1 MTQRTKS
8 EAFQRSISEVIPG
21 GVNSPVRSCL
31 AVGGKPLIAS
41 HAIKDILYDL
51 DENPYIDYC
60 GSWGAL
66 IHGHA
71 HPEIVKVVQEAATR
85 GTSFGVT
92 NAYEEKL
99 ARKTIALVPSIEKI
113 RFVSSGTEATMSAVR
128 LARGYTGRDL
138 IVKFHGHYHGHADFF
153 LVQAGSGA
161 LDLTG
166 TPASKGIPE
175 EMVKQTI
182 SLPFNDL
189 SALELLFNSP
199 SFASRIA
206 CVILEPIAGNMG
218 VVPSDTEWLKR
229 LRELTEKTGTLL
241 IFDEVMT
248 GFRVAKGGAQSLYGI
263 KPDLTTLGKIIG
275 GGLPAAAF
283 GGRAD
288 VMDCLAPLGSV
299 YQAGTLSGNPLAMA
313 AGLKSLE
320 LLDAPGFYEELDRK
334 ARLITDHL
342 NDVIR
347 EENLNCCIQSQGS
360 MFTIFFGTR
369 RVTTGAQA
377 QKLDKEQ
384 FKEFYRMLFDKGI
397 YIPPL
402 QQEALFVSMAHSD
415 DHLIQTRDCMIEF
428 LYSLCYAKT

>member
-1 MTQRTKS
+1 MNQRTKS
-8 EAFQRSISEVIPG
+8 DQLLKSISQVIPG
-21 GVNSPVRSCL
+21 GVNSPVRSSL
-31 AVGGKPLIAS
+31 AVGGKPLIGAYG
-41 HAIKDILYDL
+41 IRDILYDL
-51 DENPYIDYC
+51 DDNPYIDYC
-60 GSWGAL
+60 CSWGAL

-71 HPEIVKVVQEAATR
+71 HPEIVKVIQKGAAQ
-85 GTSFGVT
+85 GSSFGVT
-92 NAYEEKL
+92 TAHEEKL
-99 ARKTIALVPSIEKI
+99 ANKIISLVPSIEKI

-128 LARGYTGRDL
+128 VARGFTGRDL

-166 TPASKGIPE
+166 TPASKGIPD

-189 SALELLFNSP
+189 KALELLFKSP
-199 SFASRIA
+199 SFAPRIA

-218 VVPSDTEWLKR
+218 VVPSDKDWLNR
-229 LRELTEKTGTLL
+229 LRELTQKSGALL

-248 GFRVAKGGAQSLYGI
+248 GFRVAKGGAQSLYEI
-263 KPDLTTLGKIIG
+263 KPDLTCLGKIVG

-288 VMDCLAPLGSV
+288 VMNCLAPLGPV

-313 AGLKSLE
+313 AGLKALE
-320 LLDAPGFYEELDRK
+320 LLEAPGFYDELDRK
-334 ARLITDHL
+334 TRLITDH
-342 NDVIR
+342 VQQFIR
-347 EENLNCCIQSQGS
+347 DENLNCCVQTAGS
-360 MFTIFFGTR
+360 MFTLFFGMR
-369 RVTTGAQA
+369 YVTNGSQA
-377 QKLDKEQ
+377 QKADKEL
-384 FKEFYRMLFDKGI
+384 FKNFYCTLFEKGI

-402 QQEALFVSMAHSD
+402 QQEALFVSMAHPD

-428 LYSLCYAKT
+428 LSSLCYIKS